1 MRILVIE
8 DDKELC
14 SDMEQVLEENGHVA
28 ECVHDGA
35 SGEDFALVADFD
47 LLILDLSLP
56 DKDGLEVCQTLRR
69 QSLNVPILML
79 TGRKEIDDRVT
90 GLNSGAD
97 DYLGKP
103 FEYKELLAR
112 IQALNRRLTGNR
124 SPEIAVADVIVN
136 TTCRQVRHRGRE
148 IALTATE
155 YRILEY
161 FATNPNKLITRPEME
176 EHIRGTDYA
185 HESNVFDSHIANIRH
200 KLGWNANTG
209 PLQTV
214 RGEGY
219 RLRP

>member
-1 MRILVIE
+1 MRILVI
-8 DDKELC
+8 DDDEELC
-14 SDMEQVLEENGHVA
+14 CDIKQVLGENGHVA

-35 SGEDFALVADFD
+35 SGVHFAGVADFD
-47 LLILDLSLP
+47 LVILDLSLP
-56 DKDGLEVCQTLRR
+56 DKDGLEVCRTLRR
-69 QSLNVPILML
+69 QGLNIPVLML

-124 SPEIAVADVIVN
+124 SPEIAVGDVSVD
-136 TTCRQVRHRGRE
+136 TTCHQVNLNGRE

-161 FATNPNKLITRPEME
+161 FITNPNKLITRLEME
-176 EHIRGTDYA
+176 DRIRGTDCNY
-185 HESNVFDSHIANIRH
+185 ESNVIDSHIA
-200 KLGWNANTG
+200 KLRLKLAWDARTG

-219 RLRP
+219 RLRS

>member
-8 DDKELC
+8 DDEELC
-14 SDMEQVLEENGHVA
+14 CDIEQVLEENGHVA
-28 ECVHDGA
+28 ECVHDGT
-35 SGEDFALVADFD
+35 SGEDFALVTDFD
-47 LLILDLSLP
+47 LVILDLSLP
-56 DKDGLEVCQTLRR
+56 DKDGVEVCRTLRR
-69 QSLNVPILML
+69 QGLNIPVLML

-103 FEYKELLAR
+103 VEYRELLAR

-124 SPEIAVADVIVN
+124 SPEIAVGDVCVD
-136 TTCRQVRHRGRE
+136 TTCHQVRRNGRE

-161 FATNPNKLITRPEME
+161 FIANPNKLITRPEME
-176 EHIRGTDYA
+176 EHIRGTDCDY
-185 HESNVFDSHIANIRH
+185 ESNVIDSHVANLRH
-200 KLGWNANTG
+200 KLEWDARTG

-219 RLRP
+219 RLRR